1 MQSKVVLITGCSS
14 GIGKALALEFYNS
27 GFKVIATARKK
38 EDILDLE
45 EKGCHIE
52 QLDVTNDD
60 DQLRIVEN
68 SLKTFGKID
77 ILINNAGYGLMAPTI
92 DLSEQEIHKQFKTN
106 VYAPLSLI
114 RKVVPLMKENESGVI
129 INMGS
134 ISGIATT
141 PFAGAYCASKAA
153 LHSFS
158 DALRMELQP
167 FGIEVMA
174 VQPGSIKS
182 NFGEASMKK
191 AASNFSK
198 NSWYKSLESSI
209 LKRANGSQ
217 IVSTPTAIFA
227 KKILSIVIR
236 ENIPPYLLIGK
247 KSLSLPLLKKFLPT
261 KLYDSILRKK
271 FGLNSIKSH

>member
-1 MQSKVVLITGCSS
+1 MSGKVVFITGCSS
-14 GIGKALALEFYNS
+14 GIGKALALEFHNS
-27 GFKVIATARKK
+27 GFKVIATARKN

-217 IVSTPTAIFA
+217 IASTPTAVFA
-227 KKILSIVIR
+227 KKIVSLVKKG
-236 ENIPPYLLIGK
+236 NIPPYLLIGK

>member
-1 MQSKVVLITGCSS
+1 MQNKVVLITGCSS
-14 GIGKALALEFYNS
+14 GIGKALALEFSKNE
-27 GFKVIATARKK
+27 FKVIATARKK
-38 EDILDLE
+38 EDILYLE

-60 DQLRIVEN
+60 DQLRVVKN
-68 SLKTFGKID
+68 ALKIFDNID

-114 RKVVPLMKENESGVI
+114 RKVVPSMKENESGII

-153 LHSFS
+153 LHSFT

-167 FGIEVMA
+167 FEIEVMT

-182 NFGEASMKK
+182 NFGEASMEK
-191 AASNFSK
+191 ASSNFSK

-217 IVSTPTAIFA
+217 IVSTPTSVFA
-227 KKILSIVIR
+227 NKIVQIVKSR
-236 ENIPPYLLIGK
+236 NIPPYLLIGK
-247 KSLSLPLLKKFLPT
+247 KSFSLVMLKKLLPT

>member
-1 MQSKVVLITGCSS
+1 MGKVVLITGCSS
-14 GIGKALALEFYNS
+14 GIGKALALEFLNNN
-27 GFKVIATARKK
+27 FKVVATARKK
-38 EDILDLE
+38 EDLLDLE
-45 EKGCHIE
+45 EKGCQIE
-52 QLDVTNDD
+52 QLDVVNNDD
-60 DQLRIVEN
+60 QFRVVEKA
-68 SLKTFGKID
+68 LKIFGKID

-92 DLSEQEIHKQFKTN
+92 DLSEEEIHKQFQTN

-114 RKVVPLMKENESGVI
+114 RKVASSMKENGSGLI

-158 DALRMELQP
+158 DALRMELRP
-167 FGIEVMA
+167 FGIEIMI

-182 NFGEASMKK
+182 NFGEASMER
-191 AASNFSK
+191 ASSNFSN

-217 IVSTPTAIFA
+217 IVSTPAVVFA
-227 KKILSIVIR
+227 KKIVSIVKR
-236 ENIPPYLLIGK
+236 GNVPPHLLIGK
-247 KSLSLPLLKKFLPT
+247 KSLSLPLLKKLLPT
-261 KLYDSILRKK
+261 KLYDSILSKK
-271 FGLNSIKSH
+271 FGLNSL

>member
-1 MQSKVVLITGCSS
+1 MSGKVVLITGCSS
-14 GIGKALALEFYNS
+14 GIGKALALEFHNS

-52 QLDVTNDD
+52 QLDVTDNY
-60 DQLRIVEN
+60 DQLRVVEN
-68 SLKTFGKID
+68 ALKTFGKID
-77 ILINNAGYGLMAPTI
+77 VLINNAGYGLMAPTI
-92 DLSEQEIHKQFKTN
+92 DLQEKEIHQQYKTN

-114 RKVVPLMKENESGVI
+114 KTIVPSMKQNGSGLI

-167 FGIEVMA
+167 FGIEVMII
-174 VQPGSIKS
+174 QPGSIKS
-182 NFGEASMKK
+182 NFGEASMER
-191 AASNFSK
+191 ASSNFIK

-217 IVSTPTAIFA
+217 IVSTPTSTFA
-227 KKILSIVIR
+227 KKIVSLVISG
-236 ENIPPYLLIGK
+236 NIPPYLLIGK
-247 KSLSLPLLKKFLPT
+247 KSLSLPLLKKILPT

>member
-1 MQSKVVLITGCSS
+1 MAGKVVLITGCSS
-14 GIGKALALEFYNS
+14 GIGKALALEFHNS

-60 DQLRIVEN
+60 DQLRVVEN
-68 SLKTFGKID
+68 SLKAFGKID

-114 RKVVPLMKENESGVI
+114 RKVVPSMKENESGII

-134 ISGIATT
+134 ISGITTT

-182 NFGEASMKK
+182 NFGEASMER
-191 AASNFSK
+191 ASSNFSK
-198 NSWYKSLESSI
+198 NSWYKSLETSI

-217 IVSTPTAIFA
+217 IVSTPTVVFA
-227 KKILSIVIR
+227 KKIVRLVKR
-236 ENIPPYLLIGK
+236 GNIPPYLLIGK
-247 KSLSLPLLKKFLPT
+247 KSLSLPLLKIILPT

-271 FGLNSIKSH
+271 FGLNSLKSH

>member
-1 MQSKVVLITGCSS
+1 MSGKVVLITGCSS
-14 GIGKALALEFYNS
+14 GIGKALALEFHNS
-27 GFKVIATARKK
+27 GFKLIATARKK

-60 DQLRIVEN
+60 DQLRVVEN
-68 SLKTFGKID
+68 VLKIFGNID
-77 ILINNAGYGLMAPTI
+77 ILINNAGYGFMAPTI
-92 DLSEQEIHKQFKTN
+92 DLSEKDIHKQFKTN
-106 VYAPLSLI
+106 VFAPLSLI
-114 RKVVPLMKENESGVI
+114 RKVVPSMKQNGSGLI
-129 INMGS
+129 INLGS

-158 DALRMELQP
+158 DALRMELHP

-182 NFGEASMKK
+182 NFGEASMEK
-191 AASNFSK
+191 ASSNFSK

-217 IVSTPTAIFA
+217 IVSTPTAVFA
-227 KKILSIVIR
+227 KKIVQLVKSG
-236 ENIPPYLLIGK
+236 NIPPYLLIGK
-247 KSLSLPLLKKFLPT
+247 KSFSLVMQKKILPT